1 MLSVE
6 ELKNKNTKYHA
17 YLENELF
24 LSNGEAVFSV
34 LDFWRY
40 MYSQISGQSAELAEF
55 MVANAL
61 GIKKAENVNYWTAYD
76 ISYKGRKIEV
86 KETEYVHPWNK
97 DKVSVSRTFSIAPS
111 NNSYWG
117 YGNGLSRQSDLYVF
131 CLNTNKDPS
140 EPQPLNLDFWE
151 FYVIPTSKINANT
164 GTNQKTITLNRVRK
178 LSDGAVSYKGL
189 KEKIDD
195 EISKMAAEQ
204 TI

>member
-6 ELKNKNTKYHA
+6 EIKNRNTKYHA
-17 YLENELF
+17 YMENDMF

-55 MVANAL
+55 MVAKAL
-61 GIKKAENVNYWTAYD
+61 GIEKAENVDYWTAYD
-76 ISYKGRKIEV
+76 LSYQGRRIEV

-97 DKVSVSRTFSIAPS
+97 DKVSATRTFSIAPS

-117 YGNGLSRQSDLYVF
+117 NGNGLSRQSDLYVF
-131 CLNTNKDPS
+131 CLNTNKDPLN
-140 EPQPLNLDFWE
+140 PQPLNLDYWD

-164 GTNQKTITLNRVRK
+164 GSNQKTITLNRVLR
-178 LSDGAVSYKGL
+178 LSDGSVSYMEL
-189 KEKIDD
+189 KEKINDV
-195 EISKMAAEQ
+195 ISKMATE
-204 TI
+204 